1 MPEAPD
7 KLRREMQAAE
17 YARACEAWM
26 LKIREVAAQAY
37 TGYIFKGAVESG
49 LGTLAR
55 DAENQIVVVSANKQF
70 STVVDRGLKGTFD
83 PFEYQRWVSSIDRGQ
98 LPTKYDVREGSDHT
112 ADQRLVKTLKAL
124 HERQAAD
131 SAALTQK
138 RDQQLDMAQFKD
150 PKHFFIHMQSRREQS
165 AAFEVERDRYVRQ
178 HRAAERT
185 REELLQDE
193 FDRAARPDKSRS
205 NELEP

>member
-7 KLRREMQAAE
+7 KLRREIQADE
-17 YARACEAWM
+17 YARACEQWM
-26 LKIREVAAQAY
+26 LKIRQVAAQSY

-98 LPTKYDVREGSDHT
+98 LPTKYEVREGLDHT
-112 ADQRLVKTLKAL
+112 ADQRLVKTFKAL

-150 PKHFFIHMQSRREQS
+150 PKHFLIHMQTRREQS
-165 AAFEVERDRYVRQ
+165 AAFEAERGRYLRQ
-178 HRAAERT
+178 HHAAERT
-185 REELLQDE
+185 REQLLQDE
-193 FDRAARPDKSRS
+193 FDRSARPDKSRS
-205 NELEP
+205 KDLEP